1 MSLGVSLALYA
12 TARKALGQPLT
23 FPGSSVSFNLPYDHS
38 TESIGLQ
45 ADSECNEVDGP
56 HKAESGLQRISGT
69 TAKKMI
75 LREGVVPNGA
85 GAGRLSPYNR
95 K

>member
-75 LREGVVPNGA
+75 LREGVVPNGP
-85 GAGRLSPYNR
+85 GAWRLSPYNR